1 MLVNCTHVHRALE
14 RQCMQGKKQ
23 KKGQSDLSVVQQRVI
38 TYYDAYLW
46 GKFFWGKQRQWKP
59 WMRKEWLWYHLLYN
73 FLEFVY
79 ILRFLYENEIE
90 IIELGIEDEEIRI
103 R

>member
-38 TYYDAYLW
+38 TYYDAYL
-46 GKFFWGKQRQWKP
+46 
-59 WMRKEWLWYHLLYN
+59 
-73 FLEFVY
+73 
-79 ILRFLYENEIE
+79 
-90 IIELGIEDEEIRI
+90 
-103 R
+103 

>member
-1 MLVNCTHVHRALE
+1 
-14 RQCMQGKKQ
+14 
-23 KKGQSDLSVVQQRVI
+23 
-38 TYYDAYLW
+38 
-46 GKFFWGKQRQWKP
+46 
-59 WMRKEWLWYHLLYN
+59 LLYN